1 MVSRLFWEL
10 PKIGVMIT
18 MCPMTKPGPK
28 PRYNEK
34 VIRTT
39 FRLPKSLHEKLK
51 EKAASENISINDY
64 LIKLIDSA
72 VNDA

>member
-1 MVSRLFWEL
+1 
-10 PKIGVMIT
+10 
-18 MCPMTKPGPK
+18 MTKPGPK
-28 PRYNEK
+28 PRYDEDI
-34 VIRTT
+34 IRTT
-39 FRLPKSLHEKLK
+39 FRLPESLHEKLK